1 MHSKS
6 ALSLSLSLNPLA
18 FCLLVVECFERRLE
32 KPPFEPPP
40 PFEGT
45 LFCDDDDDDVFVALK
60 KEPLLLSVFFCP
72 SSSSSSS
79 SSSGVGKGMRT
90 NARMRPTSSFS
101 ASEQKFM
108 REALALAER
117 AYERWEVPV
126 GCVFVNGETNDIIAR
141 GQNKTNE
148 TRNGTK
154 HAEVVALE
162 SATTTLP
169 ASEEKTKKKKKNDT
183 FKDGKTDEK
192 KSSAMDGGECAAAS
206 RVSVMEEVKV
216 LDVYVTCEP
225 CIMCASMLGQLPC
238 TRKVIFGCANDKF
251 GGGGTCLSVHEMDDA
266 PSCADGAAMPKAY
279 ECVGGLFKD
288 EAIELFQRFYVRG
301 NPKAP
306 VPHREVKEYPS

>member
-1 MHSKS
+1 
-6 ALSLSLSLNPLA
+6 
-18 FCLLVVECFERRLE
+18 
-32 KPPFEPPP
+32 
-40 PFEGT
+40 
-45 LFCDDDDDDVFVALK
+45 
-60 KEPLLLSVFFCP
+60 
-72 SSSSSSS
+72 
-79 SSSGVGKGMRT
+79 MRT

-162 SATTTLP
+162 SATLP
-169 ASEEKTKKKKKNDT
+169 ASEGKSSDT

-192 KSSAMDGGECAAAS
+192 KSSMMDGGDCAAAS
-206 RVSVMEEVKV
+206 RVSVMEDVKV

-266 PSCADGAAMPKAY
+266 PSCADDDAMPKAY

>member
-1 MHSKS
+1 MCWWIENAD
-6 ALSLSLSLNPLA
+6 AL
-18 FCLLVVECFERRLE
+18 
-32 KPPFEPPP
+32 
-40 PFEGT
+40 
-45 LFCDDDDDDVFVALK
+45 
-60 KEPLLLSVFFCP
+60 
-72 SSSSSSS
+72 
-79 SSSGVGKGMRT
+79 
-90 NARMRPTSSFS
+90 
-101 ASEQKFM
+101 
-108 REALALAER
+108 
-117 AYERWEVPV
+117 
-126 GCVFVNGETNDIIAR
+126 
-141 GQNKTNE
+141 
-148 TRNGTK
+148 
-154 HAEVVALE
+154 
-162 SATTTLP
+162 
-169 ASEEKTKKKKKNDT
+169 NDT